1 MAKKKAVK
9 EEQKEETPNNAI
21 VSLKV
26 YKELLEKHKIEE
38 NKLYNSNFILELFP
52 LGEEKISKIKFGIVI
67 TSFALSP
74 FISIY
79 CYKEEDI
86 LVGNFGIMDK
96 KVILDNFDRAAI
108 KDELKEN
115 LKIME
120 DYDSK
125 LIKKILDKMKVK
137 V

>member
-1 MAKKKAVK
+1 MAKKKTIK
-9 EEQKEETPNNAI
+9 EELKEETPNNAI

-26 YKELLEKHKIEE
+26 YKELLEKYKIEE
-38 NKLYNSNFILELFP
+38 GKLYDANFTLDLFP
-52 LGEEKISKIKFGIVI
+52 SGEEKISKVKFGIVI

-74 FISIY
+74 FINIY
-79 CYKEEDI
+79 CYKEDI
-86 LVGNFGIMDK
+86 LIGNFDIMDK
-96 KVILDNFDRAAI
+96 KVILDNYDRAAI

-115 LKIME
+115 LKVME

-125 LIKKILDKMKVK
+125 LIKKVLDKMKVK